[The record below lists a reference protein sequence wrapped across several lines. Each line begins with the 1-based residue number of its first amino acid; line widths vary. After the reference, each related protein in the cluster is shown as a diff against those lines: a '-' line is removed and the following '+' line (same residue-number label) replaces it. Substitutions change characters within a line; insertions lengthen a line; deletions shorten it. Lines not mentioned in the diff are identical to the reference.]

1 MEYHPRLSFFAKP
14 GRRKKGYQKKKR
26 KKRYKGVQSFDKKR
40 TKRSRKI
47 VVADMHESIQ
57 SHDTGTD

>member
-1 MEYHPRLSFFAKP
+1 MCQAKT
-14 GRRKKGYQKKKR
+14 KKKR
-26 KKRYKGVQSFDKKR
+26 LPDKKKKRYKGVQSFDKKR

>member
-1 MEYHPRLSFFAKP
+1 MLCQARTK
-14 GRRKKGYQKKKR
+14 KKGYQKKKR